1 MIRTT
6 VLTIGER
13 KNKPRLWIEGKYLER
28 AGFIQGCTIFVDWK
42 ENSINITT
50 DEKGDHIVSKKKD
63 HSVIDINNEKIK
75 SVFKVADKVRVL
87 VDVGKIIIQQTKQTI
102 RKSQQLNDKSCGSL
116 FAGGGLLDEA
126 VKQAGYNTIWA
137 IEKEQNYAEVWQA
150 NHNGIMHN
158 CDISDIPYDELAKV
172 ELLVG
177 GIPCEPF
184 SQLRQN
190 QKGEFH
196 ENTDLSMFFLMIVE
210 AVNPKT
216 IILEEVAPYLNSE
229 IGQATIQALKRMGYN
244 VETKIISGLDHGE
257 FTVRKRAVIIAS
269 TEKINFPEDSTQ
281 KRTMS
286 EILLSHDDPSCEW
299 WDRSTK
305 AWVFDHWDKQTAKGN
320 NFASQQI
327 TADSDN
333 VQAITKRYFA
343 QQGGNPV
350 VKHPFK
356 EGTFRWLTPKEV
368 SRIMGLPDD
377 YYLGS
382 TKTNAGEILGQGV
395 LVKVFKKVIQSMGV
409 IS

>member
-1 MIRTT
+1 MIRTC
-6 VLTIGER
+6 VLTIGEN
-13 KNKPRLWIEGKYLER
+13 KNKARLWIEGKYLER
-28 AGFIQGCTIFVDWK
+28 AGFSQGCNILVDMK
-42 ENSINITT
+42 QNSIDITI
-50 DEKGDHIVSKKKD
+50 DANGKHIVSKKRD
-63 HSVIDINNEKIK
+63 TPVIDINNEKITN
-75 SVFKVADKVRVL
+75 VFNVADKVRVL
-87 VDVGKIIIQQTKQTI
+87 VDFGKIIIQQTKQAI
-102 RKSQQLNDKSCGSL
+102 RKSQQLNDKSVGSV
-116 FAGGGLLDEA
+116 FAGGGLLDESG
-126 VKQAGYNTIWA
+126 KQAGYKTKWA
-137 IEKEQNYAEVWQA
+137 IEKVQNYAEVWQA
-150 NHNGIMHN
+150 NHNGVMHN
-158 CDISDIPYDELAKV
+158 CDIADIPYNELAQV
-172 ELLVG
+172 ELLIG

-190 QKGEFH
+190 QKGQFH

-269 TEKINFPEDSTQ
+269 TQKITFPEESPH
-281 KRTMS
+281 KRSMS
-286 EILLSHDDPSCEW
+286 EILLSHDDPKCEW
-299 WDRSTK
+299 WDKTTK
-305 AWVFDHWDKQTAKGN
+305 SWVFDHWNNQTAKGN

-327 TADSDN
+327 TADSEN

-356 EGTFRWLTPKEV
+356 EGTFRWLTPIEV

-377 YYLGS
+377 YDLGT

-395 LVKVFKKVIQSMGV
+395 LVKVFKKIIENMGV
-409 IS
+409 IA